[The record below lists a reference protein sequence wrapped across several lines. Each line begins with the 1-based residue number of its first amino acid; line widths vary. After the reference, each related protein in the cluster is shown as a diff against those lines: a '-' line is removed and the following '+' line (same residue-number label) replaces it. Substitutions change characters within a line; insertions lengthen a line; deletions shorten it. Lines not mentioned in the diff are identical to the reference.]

1 MFFECIAWVVPEI
14 LVVSEPVVSG
24 RDAQVKIETVET
36 VKLKDIS
43 VRDTQSANVALASG
57 ASEFHIVFAVKSIQ
71 SPVGTLKRTVVTH
84 VHTYFR
90 RHGGHVVTVAFGF
103 AVFQPAISSFHSN
116 GVSAAQIGFQFNV
129 GGDKSS
135 PGGEI
140 GLMAINGGS
149 HRQGSGSC
157 TTGFC
162 GVRFT
167 VSTSTTFISSFTTG
181 GATTGTILSNC
192 TLLALLNL
200 G

>member
-36 VKLKDIS
+36 VELKDIS

-103 AVFQPAISSFHSN
+103 AVFQPAISSFHSD

-140 GLMAINGGS
+140 GFDGHQRRITPAGL
-149 HRQGSGSC
+149 RLLYD
-157 TTGFC
+157 
-162 GVRFT
+162 RFLW
-167 VSTSTTFISSFTTG
+167 SSFYG
-181 GATTGTILSNC
+181 VHFYHLYFFLHHRRSNDGY
-192 TLLALLNL
+192 NS
-200 G
+200 